1 MAHKLWVALDPD
13 DENKV
18 SRLFVGVQ
26 RLLAQGLADD
36 PPAIL
41 DPGRYNHLEV
51 QVLNLAALAI
61 AALTPGP

>member
-1 MAHKLWVALDPD
+1 MALDPD
-13 DENKV
+13 DEYEV

-26 RLLAQGLADD
+26 RLLTQGLADD

-51 QVLNLAALAI
+51 QVLNLAALVVAVF
-61 AALTPGP
+61 APRP